1 MLCYIS
7 RLLYIQSKCNLAI
20 TITARYCTRTFGNHR
35 PGKLTLQISTLL
47 TFYDSAS
54 VRVLYSSIYST
65 LQQSPFWDCIYGS
78 QALLSFNNIR
88 FSFHVLIYIVHY
100 GNRPSEITHT
110 DLRYLSFNN
119 IRFSFRVLI
128 YIVHYSNRPSEITH
142 TDLRHFSFNNTRFSF
157 RVLIYIVH
165 YGNRPCEITHT
176 DLGYF
181 SHLTIYAFLSVY
193 LSI

>member
-1 MLCYIS
+1 MYYT
-7 RLLYIQSKCNLAI
+7 RL
-20 TITARYCTRTFGNHR
+20 
-35 PGKLTLQISTLL
+35 
-47 TFYDSAS
+47 
-54 VRVLYSSIYST
+54 YST
-65 LQQSPFWDCIYGS
+65 LRQSPFWDCIYGS

-88 FSFHVLIYIVHY
+88 FSSRVLIYIVHY

-110 DLRYLSFNN
+110 DLRHLSFNN

-165 YGNRPCEITHT
+165 YSNRPCEITHT